1 MNSIKY
7 VGKQLR
13 TYSVSQHSHDE
24 WELIYCTS
32 GQGEF
37 VFESETIKYH
47 KGDVVIIP
55 PRIRH
60 DNNSEEGFTNIYIN
74 MEDVTLP
81 YRGPKKIADE
91 DELHILRSFNEASYY
106 FNSDIVNK
114 ELVLSALG
122 SLIVSYI
129 IVYVGKGGTSEVVEE
144 IRKSIL
150 KNFSDI
156 HYKLDAYLKSLP
168 FSYDYLRKLFKKETG
183 MTPHEYLTRTRMN
196 AAQMLLSG
204 TSRFDFSVNETS
216 ELCGFSE
223 PLYFSRVFKKRFGC
237 SPTQYAHRF
246 DRAKPKKKTPLG
258 EVLEGD
264 IDDEV

>member
-1 MNSIKY
+1 M
-7 VGKQLR
+7 
-13 TYSVSQHSHDE
+13 
-24 WELIYCTS
+24 
-32 GQGEF
+32 
-37 VFESETIKYH
+37 
-47 KGDVVIIP
+47 VIIP